1 MTREAAHAVVYDGL
15 APSHWQ
21 GILGMIRRDECWH
34 CGCISFDHATRW
46 VRRLSGVDELKVL
59 QHRNQSCCRCPVMT
73 TTSAFTSVATISHHP
88 TVGMFCASCEI
99 SLTSDIEGCP
109 VRICNIQSAQVRGLS
124 LWAISETYLYLG
136 TESDSY
142 SSA

>member
-1 MTREAAHAVVYDGL
+1 
-15 APSHWQ
+15 
-21 GILGMIRRDECWH
+21 
-34 CGCISFDHATRW
+34 
-46 VRRLSGVDELKVL
+46 
-59 QHRNQSCCRCPVMT
+59 MT

-124 LWAISETYLYLG
+124 LWAIFETYLYISGQKVTHIPMLK
-136 TESDSY
+136 TSVFALKFDF
-142 SSA
+142 